1 MANNRMIL
9 ICNVCRPIGSKAPLY
24 GKPTKSG
31 SLRRGKGIFVVS
43 KWYPHM
49 GWGRSGLSKELH
61 ARFSKKLDVWFDRH
75 RHECIGSDEYR
86 FRLEY
91 ESM

>member
-9 ICNVCRPIGSKAPLY
+9 MCNVCRPVGSKAPLY

-31 SLRRGKGIFVVS
+31 SFRRGKGVFVLA
-43 KWYPHM
+43 KWYP
-49 GWGRSGLSKELH
+49 SGAWYVNVFTNGEMV
-61 ARFSKKLDVWFDRH
+61 RFLKRLNNWLEKH
-75 RHECIGSDEYR
+75 RHEGEGSDEYR

-91 ESM
+91 EG